1 MRCKLWGIWVNLK
14 MRRPNTKR
22 RYSGKHLIALGRVW
36 KNYNDPLQ
44 NLAENIVENFRLPQ
58 GKYLIGIGF
67 LKTNKYRTT
76 NNYHITK

>member
-22 RYSGKHLIALGRVW
+22 KNLKKHLIALGRVW

-44 NLAENIVENFRLPQ
+44 NLAENIVENMISINEMNYIQ
-58 GKYLIGIGF
+58 LI
-67 LKTNKYRTT
+67 Y
-76 NNYHITK
+76 